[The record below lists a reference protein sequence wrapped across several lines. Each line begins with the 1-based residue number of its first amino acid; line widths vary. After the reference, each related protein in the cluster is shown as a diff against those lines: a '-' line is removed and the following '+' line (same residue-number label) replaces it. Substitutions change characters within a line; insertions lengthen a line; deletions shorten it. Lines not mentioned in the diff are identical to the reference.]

1 MIDLLAYLS
10 GKSKL
15 DAARELG
22 EMLNVPLSNG
32 SSFKNTMALDSA
44 VLVQRSPNRKKPT
57 LVPLRLS

>member
-22 EMLNVPLSNG
+22 DMLNVPLS
-32 SSFKNTMALDSA
+32 KRIQL
-44 VLVQRSPNRKKPT
+44 
-57 LVPLRLS
+57 